1 MRSLFLKTKYKE
13 VNRPPFFINNLY
25 NVFINMTSNILE
37 YNNIKRILGFTAN
50 ISGETNDVYFDKEF
64 RYSSDGIL
72 WSDYK
77 QLTNENL
84 SNLTVYDGKIYLQYR
99 FTQVGNGNLSINSI
113 GLDVDYNTDVESV
126 IPDCFWNNNVDN
138 SSKVVFNTGSN
149 NIFNPY
155 ALGQGIQMYN
165 QLSALVSSMFGFC
178 VLYFK
183 TEANSRTRDVVLK
196 EYSIEKV
203 VAKNNVKILIPDNQL
218 PTRELQFN
226 SMMLDMPVQF
236 EVHVV
241 KSEFQKVFG
250 KDSHPDPH
258 DYLYLQNYVNKM
270 YMIDSVSEPDDFGY
284 ASSYWRVSLV
294 PYQEFSSVQFEDN
307 SLLEDT
313 ESLIFSAEGKF
324 EEEVADEFADIR
336 KDNQLND
343 IGDFA
348 EGQDFLRECL
358 EPNLRIN
365 TENIYNKWTVVSKQ
379 HYNLSS
385 IERGKKVVKYRYK
398 NGFSNNDERMI
409 SFWFRPKNMD
419 KSVSENILLT
429 EISEYENGIKIGVQ
443 KWSNLLQ
450 VGNYVKLT
458 RTGSANGYRRILET
472 NRGNGYIVV
481 DGKFDMRARIMNCAK
496 LVTYGVNMPLYIGDS
511 FSVENNINSISLNIC
526 GSHYDFNFDNF
537 EKFENKWYAV
547 VIGLNKGICNVW
559 LYDLVGSNKK
569 ENIKSELKL
578 ISYSSKEVGKF
589 EVFNGECG
597 LMSCDLDF
605 TNLRLWNKICEQELH
620 DLILSQYVVDDS
632 HNTLIVD
639 NAQQELLL
647 HYKWS

>member
-1 MRSLFLKTKYKE
+1 
-13 VNRPPFFINNLY
+13 
-25 NVFINMTSNILE
+25 MTSNILE
-37 YNNIKRILGFTAN
+37 YNNIKQIFGFTAN
-50 ISGETNDVYFDKEF
+50 ISGETNNVYFDKEF

-77 QLTNENL
+77 QLTNDNL
-84 SNLTVYDGKIYLQYR
+84 SNINVYDGKIYLQYR

-113 GLDVDYNTDVESV
+113 SLDVDYNSDVESV
-126 IPDCFWNNNVDN
+126 IPECFWNSNVDN
-138 SSKVVFNTGSN
+138 SSKIVFNTGSN
-149 NIFNPY
+149 SIFNPY
-155 ALGQGIQMYN
+155 ALGQGVQMYN

-203 VAKNNVKILIPDNQL
+203 IAKDNVKILIPDNQL

-258 DYLYLQNYVNKM
+258 DYLYLSNYVNKM
-270 YMIDSVSEPDDFGY
+270 YMVDSVSDPDDFGY
-284 ASSYWRVSLV
+284 AASYWRVSLV

-307 SLLEDT
+307 TLLEET

-324 EEEVADEFADIR
+324 AEEVEDEFEDIR

-343 IGDFA
+343 MGDFG

-379 HYNLSS
+379 HYDLST
-385 IERGKKVVKYRYK
+385 IERGNKVVKYRYK
-398 NGFSNNDERMI
+398 DRFSNNDERMI
-409 SFWFRPKNMD
+409 TFWFRPKNMD
-419 KSVSENILLT
+419 NGVSDNILLK
-429 EISEYENGIKIGVQ
+429 EIVECENGIKVYVQ
-443 KWSNLLQ
+443 KWNNLFK

-458 RTGSANGYRRILET
+458 RTGSANGYRKIIEVDRDHFC
-472 NRGNGYIVV
+472 IVV
-481 DGKFDMRARIMNCAK
+481 EGKYDMRARVMNCAK
-496 LVTYGVNMPLYIGDS
+496 LVAYGVNNPIYMSDN
-511 FSVENNINSISLNIC
+511 FSIEHNYNSISLNI
-526 GSHYDFNFDNF
+526 GNSHYDFTFDNF
-537 EKFENKWYAV
+537 DKFENRWYAV
-547 VIGLNKGICNVW
+547 VIGLNKGMSNVW

-569 ENIKSELKL
+569 ENIKSELKF
-578 ISYSSKEVGKF
+578 ISSSSKEIGKF
-589 EVFNGECG
+589 EVFADECG
-597 LMSCDLDF
+597 LISCDMDL
-605 TNLRLWNKICEQELH
+605 TNFRLWDKICEQELH

>member
-1 MRSLFLKTKYKE
+1 
-13 VNRPPFFINNLY
+13 
-25 NVFINMTSNILE
+25 MTSNILE

-77 QLTNENL
+77 QLTNDNI
-84 SNLTVYDGKIYLQYR
+84 SNLTIYDGKIYLQYR
-99 FTQVGNGNLSINSI
+99 FTQVGYGNLSINNIS
-113 GLDVDYNTDVESV
+113 LNVDYVNEVASV
-126 IPDCFWNNNVDN
+126 IPECFWNNNVNDI
-138 SSKVVFNTGSN
+138 SKIVFNTGSN
-149 NIFNPY
+149 SIFNPY
-155 ALGQGIQMYN
+155 ALGQGVQMYN

-183 TEANSRTRDVVLK
+183 TEANSRSRDVVLK

-203 VAKNNVKILIPDNQL
+203 IAKDNVKILIPDNQL

-258 DYLYLQNYVNKM
+258 DYLYLSNYVNKM
-270 YMIDSVSEPDDFGY
+270 YMIDSVSDPDDFGY

-294 PYQEFSSVQFEDN
+294 PYQEFSSIQFDDN
-307 SLLEDT
+307 SLLEET

-324 EEEVADEFADIR
+324 EEEVKDEFADIR

-343 IGDFA
+343 VGDFT

-365 TENIYNKWTVVSKQ
+365 EEKIYNKWTVVSKQ

-385 IERGKKVVKYRYK
+385 IERGKSVVKYRYVD
-398 NGFSNNDERMI
+398 NFSNNDERMI
-409 SFWFRPKNMD
+409 TFWFRPKNID
-419 KSVSENILLT
+419 KNVSDNILLT
-429 EISEYENGIKIGVQ
+429 EISEDKNGLKIGVK
-443 KWSNLLQ
+443 KWSNLFQ

-472 NRGNGYIVV
+472 NRGQGYIVV
-481 DGKFDMRARIMNCAK
+481 EGKYDIRSRVMNCAK
-496 LVTYGVNMPLYIGDS
+496 LVAYDVNNMLYIGDK
-511 FSVENNINSISLNIC
+511 FSVEHNYNSISLNI
-526 GSHYDFNFDNF
+526 GKSHYDFTFDNF
-537 EKFENKWYAV
+537 SKFENKWYAV
-547 VIGLNKGICNVW
+547 VIGINKGMSNVW
-559 LYDLVGSNKK
+559 LYDLIGSNKK

-578 ISYSSKEVGKF
+578 ISCSSKEIGKF
-589 EVFNGECG
+589 EVFGNECG
-597 LMSCDLDF
+597 LISCDMDF
-605 TNLRLWNKICEQELH
+605 TNFRLWDKVCEQELH

>member
-1 MRSLFLKTKYKE
+1 
-13 VNRPPFFINNLY
+13 
-25 NVFINMTSNILE
+25 MTSNVLE
-37 YNNIKRILGFTAN
+37 YNNIKQILGFKAN
-50 ISGETNDVYFDKEF
+50 ISGETNNVYYDKEF

-77 QLTNENL
+77 QLTNDNL
-84 SNLTVYDGKIYLQYR
+84 SNINVYDGKIYLQYR

-113 GLDVDYNTDVESV
+113 SLDVDYNSEVDSV
-126 IPDCFWNNNVDN
+126 IPECFWNNSVDN
-138 SSKVVFNTGSN
+138 SSKIVFNTGSSSV
-149 NIFNPY
+149 FNPY

-165 QLSALVSSMFGFC
+165 QLSALISSMFGFC

-203 VAKNNVKILIPDNQL
+203 IAKDNIKILIPDNQL

-226 SMMLDMPVQF
+226 SMMLDMPIQF

-241 KSEFQKVFG
+241 KSDFQKVFG

-258 DYLYLQNYVNKM
+258 DYLYLSNYVNKM
-270 YMIDSVSEPDDFGY
+270 YMVDSVSDPDDFGY
-284 ASSYWRVSLV
+284 AASYWRVSLV

-307 SLLEDT
+307 SLLEET
-313 ESLIFSAEGKF
+313 ESIIFSAEGKF
-324 EEEVADEFADIR
+324 GDEVQDEFDDIR

-343 IGDFA
+343 VGDFG
-348 EGQDFLRECL
+348 EGQDLLREYL

-365 TENIYNKWTVVSKQ
+365 SENIYNKWTVVSKQ
-379 HYNLSS
+379 HYALST
-385 IERGKKVVKYRYK
+385 IEKGRRVVKYRY
-398 NGFSNNDERMI
+398 NDSFSDTDERMLT
-409 SFWFRPKNMD
+409 FWFRPKNID

-429 EISEYENGIKIGVQ
+429 EISENEKGIKIRVQ
-443 KWSNLLQ
+443 KWNNLFQ

-458 RTGSANGYRRILET
+458 RTGSANGYRKIVEA
-472 NRGNGYIVV
+472 NRSGGYIVV
-481 DGKFDMRARIMNCAK
+481 EGKYDARARIMNCAK
-496 LVTYGVNMPLYIGDS
+496 LVAYGVNAPIYMGDT
-511 FSVENNINSISLNIC
+511 FSVEQNYNSISLNI
-526 GSHYDFNFDNF
+526 GNKHYDFTFDNF
-537 EKFENKWYAV
+537 GKFENKWYAV
-547 VIGLNKGICNVW
+547 VIGLNKGIANIW
-559 LYDLVGSNKK
+559 LYDSVGSDKK
-569 ENIKSELKL
+569 EKIKSELKL
-578 ISYSSKEVGKF
+578 ISCSSKEIGKF
-589 EVFNGECG
+589 EIFGSECG

-605 TNLRLWNKICEQELH
+605 TNFRLWNKICEQELH

>member
-1 MRSLFLKTKYKE
+1 
-13 VNRPPFFINNLY
+13 
-25 NVFINMTSNILE
+25 
-37 YNNIKRILGFTAN
+37 
-50 ISGETNDVYFDKEF
+50 
-64 RYSSDGIL
+64 
-72 WSDYK
+72 
-77 QLTNENL
+77 
-84 SNLTVYDGKIYLQYR
+84 
-99 FTQVGNGNLSINSI
+99 
-113 GLDVDYNTDVESV
+113 
-126 IPDCFWNNNVDN
+126 
-138 SSKVVFNTGSN
+138 
-149 NIFNPY
+149 
-155 ALGQGIQMYN
+155 
-165 QLSALVSSMFGFC
+165 MFGFC

-203 VAKNNVKILIPDNQL
+203 ISKDNVKILIPDNQL

-241 KSEFQKVFG
+241 KSDFQKVFG

-258 DYLYLQNYVNKM
+258 DYLYFANYLNKM

-307 SLLEDT
+307 SLLEET

-324 EEEVADEFADIR
+324 EEELEDEFADIR

-343 IGDFA
+343 IGDFV
-348 EGQDFLRECL
+348 EGQDFLRKCL

-365 TENIYNKWTVVSKQ
+365 SENIYNKWTVVSKQ
-379 HYNLSS
+379 HYNLST
-385 IERGKKVVKYRYK
+385 IERNKKVVNYRY
-398 NGFSNNDERMI
+398 NDSFTNNDERMI
-409 SFWFRPKNMD
+409 TFWFRPKNVD
-419 KSVSENILLT
+419 KNVSGNILLT
-429 EISEYENGIKIGVQ
+429 EISDNENGILVGV
-443 KWSNLLQ
+443 KEWNNILQ

-458 RTGSANGYRRILET
+458 KTGSANGYRRIVDI
-472 NRGNGYIVV
+472 NKKSGYIVV
-481 DGKFDMRARIMNCAK
+481 EGKYDVRSRIMNCAK
-496 LVTYGVNMPLYIGDS
+496 LVAYGVNSPLYIGDD
-511 FSVENNINSISLNIC
+511 FSIEQNYNSITLNIVDKQ
-526 GSHYDFNFDNF
+526 YDFTFDNF
-537 EKFENKWYAV
+537 VKFENRWYAV
-547 VIGLNKGICNVW
+547 VIGLNKGIANVW
-559 LYDLVGSNKK
+559 LYDLIGSDKK

-578 ISYSSKEVGKF
+578 ISCSSKEICNF
-589 EVFNGECG
+589 EIFGGECG
-597 LMSCDLDF
+597 LKSCDLDF
-605 TNLRLWNKICEQELH
+605 TNLRLWNKNCEQELH

>member
-1 MRSLFLKTKYKE
+1 
-13 VNRPPFFINNLY
+13 
-25 NVFINMTSNILE
+25 MTSNVLE
-37 YNNIKRILGFTAN
+37 YNNIKQILGFKAN
-50 ISGETNDVYFDKEF
+50 ISGETNNVYYDKEF

-84 SNLTVYDGKIYLQYR
+84 SNINVYDGKIYLQYR

-113 GLDVDYNTDVESV
+113 SLDVDYNSEVDSV
-126 IPDCFWNNNVDN
+126 IPECFWNNSVDN
-138 SSKVVFNTGSN
+138 SSKIVFNTGSSSV
-149 NIFNPY
+149 FNPY

-203 VAKNNVKILIPDNQL
+203 IAKDNIKILIPDNQL

-226 SMMLDMPVQF
+226 SMMLDMPIQF

-241 KSEFQKVFG
+241 KSDFQKVFG

-258 DYLYLQNYVNKM
+258 DYLYLSNYVNKM
-270 YMIDSVSEPDDFGY
+270 YMVDSVSDPDDFGY
-284 ASSYWRVSLV
+284 AASYWRVSLV

-307 SLLEDT
+307 SLLEET
-313 ESLIFSAEGKF
+313 ESLVFSAEGKF
-324 EEEVADEFADIR
+324 GDEVQDEFDDIR
-336 KDNQLND
+336 KDSQLND
-343 IGDFA
+343 VGDFG
-348 EGQDFLRECL
+348 EGQDLLREYL

-365 TENIYNKWTVVSKQ
+365 SENIYNKWTVVSKQ
-379 HYNLSS
+379 HYALST
-385 IERGKKVVKYRYK
+385 IEKGRRVVKYRY
-398 NGFSNNDERMI
+398 NDSFSDTDERMLT
-409 SFWFRPKNMD
+409 FWFRPKNID

-429 EISEYENGIKIGVQ
+429 EISENEKGIKVGVQ
-443 KWSNLLQ
+443 KWNNLFQ

-458 RTGSANGYRRILET
+458 RTGSANGYRKIVEA
-472 NRGNGYIVV
+472 NRGGGYIVV
-481 DGKFDMRARIMNCAK
+481 EGKYDARARIMNCAK
-496 LVTYGVNMPLYIGDS
+496 LVAYGVNAPIYMGDT
-511 FSVENNINSISLNIC
+511 FSVEQNYNSISLNI
-526 GSHYDFNFDNF
+526 GNKHYDFTFDNF
-537 EKFENKWYAV
+537 GKFENKWYAV
-547 VIGLNKGICNVW
+547 VIGLNKGIANIW
-559 LYDLVGSNKK
+559 LYDSVGSDKK

-578 ISYSSKEVGKF
+578 ISCSSKEIGKF
-589 EVFNGECG
+589 EIFGSECG

-605 TNLRLWNKICEQELH
+605 TNFRLWNKICEQEIH

>member
-1 MRSLFLKTKYKE
+1 
-13 VNRPPFFINNLY
+13 
-25 NVFINMTSNILE
+25 MTSNVLE
-37 YNNIKRILGFTAN
+37 YNNIKQIFGFTAN
-50 ISGETNDVYFDKEF
+50 ISGETNGVYFDKEF

-84 SNLTVYDGKIYLQYR
+84 SNVTIYDGKIYIQYR
-99 FTQVGNGNLSINSI
+99 FTQVGTGNLSINNIS
-113 GLDVDYNTDVESV
+113 LNVDYNNDVSSV
-126 IPDCFWNNNVDN
+126 IPECFWNNNVDN
-138 SSKVVFNTGSN
+138 SSKIVFNTGSN
-149 NIFNPY
+149 NLFNPY
-155 ALGQGIQMYN
+155 ALGQGVQMYN
-165 QLSALVSSMFGFC
+165 QLSTLVSNMFGFC

-183 TEANSRTRDVVLK
+183 TEANARSRDVVLK

-203 VAKNNVKILIPDNQL
+203 IAKDNVKILIPDNQL

-258 DYLYLQNYVNKM
+258 DYLYFANYVNKM
-270 YMIDSVSEPDDFGY
+270 YMIDSVSDPDDFGY
-284 ASSYWRVSLV
+284 AASYWRVSLV
-294 PYQEFSSVQFEDN
+294 PYQEFSSVQFEDD

-324 EEEVADEFADIR
+324 AEEVADEFADNR

-343 IGDFA
+343 MGDFG

-365 TENIYNKWTVVSKQ
+365 TENIYNKWTVLSKQ
-379 HYNLSS
+379 HYNLST
-385 IERGKKVVKYRYK
+385 IESGRRVVRYRYK
-398 NGFSNNDERMI
+398 ENFSNNDERMI
-409 SFWFRPKNMD
+409 TFWFRPKNMD
-419 KSVSENILLT
+419 NGISENILLR
-429 EISEYENGIKIGVQ
+429 EISESENGIRVSVQ
-443 KWSNLLQ
+443 KWTNMFQ

-458 RTGSANGYRRILET
+458 RTGSANGYRRIVEVDRDHLS
-472 NRGNGYIVV
+472 IVV
-481 DGKFDMRARIMNCAK
+481 EGKYDVRARVMNCAK
-496 LVTYGVNMPLYIGDS
+496 LVTYNVNAPVYIGDG
-511 FSVENNINSISLNIC
+511 FSIEHNHNSMTLNIN
-526 GSHYDFNFDNF
+526 GSRYDFTFNML

-547 VIGLNKGICNVW
+547 VVGLNKGMSNIW
-559 LYDLVGSNKK
+559 LYDLVGSDKK
-569 ENIKSELKL
+569 ENIKAELKL
-578 ISYSSKEVGKF
+578 ISSSSKEIGKF
-589 EVFNGECG
+589 EVFGECG
-597 LMSCDLDF
+597 LTSCDLDL
-605 TNLRLWNKICEQELH
+605 TNFRLWDKICEQELH
-620 DLILSQYVVDDS
+620 DLILSQYIVDDS
-632 HNTLIVD
+632 HNALVVD

>member
-1 MRSLFLKTKYKE
+1 
-13 VNRPPFFINNLY
+13 
-25 NVFINMTSNILE
+25 MTSNVLE
-37 YNNIKRILGFTAN
+37 YNNIKQIFGFTAN
-50 ISGETNDVYFDKEF
+50 ISGETNGVYFDKEF

-84 SNLTVYDGKIYLQYR
+84 SNVTIYDGKIYIQYR
-99 FTQVGNGNLSINSI
+99 FTQVGTGNLSINNIS
-113 GLDVDYNTDVESV
+113 LNVDYNNDVSSV
-126 IPDCFWNNNVDN
+126 IPECFWNNNVDN
-138 SSKVVFNTGSN
+138 SSKIVFNTGSN
-149 NIFNPY
+149 NLFNPY
-155 ALGQGIQMYN
+155 ALGQGVQMYN
-165 QLSALVSSMFGFC
+165 QLSTLVSNMFGFC

-183 TEANSRTRDVVLK
+183 TEANARSRDVVLK

-203 VAKNNVKILIPDNQL
+203 IAKDNVKILIPDNQL

-258 DYLYLQNYVNKM
+258 DYLYFANYVNKM
-270 YMIDSVSEPDDFGY
+270 YMIDSVSDPDDFGY
-284 ASSYWRVSLV
+284 AASYWRVSLV
-294 PYQEFSSVQFEDN
+294 PYQEFSSVQFEDD

-324 EEEVADEFADIR
+324 AEEVADEFADNR

-343 IGDFA
+343 MGDFG

-365 TENIYNKWTVVSKQ
+365 TENIYNKWTVLSKQ
-379 HYNLSS
+379 HYNLST
-385 IERGKKVVKYRYK
+385 IERGRRVVRYRYK
-398 NGFSNNDERMI
+398 ENFSNNDERMI
-409 SFWFRPKNMD
+409 TFWFRPKNMD
-419 KSVSENILLT
+419 NGISENILLR
-429 EISEYENGIKIGVQ
+429 EISESENGIRVSVQ
-443 KWSNLLQ
+443 KWTNMFQ

-458 RTGSANGYRRILET
+458 RTGSANGYRRIVEVDRDHLS
-472 NRGNGYIVV
+472 IVV
-481 DGKFDMRARIMNCAK
+481 EGKYDVRARVMNCAK
-496 LVTYGVNMPLYIGDS
+496 LVTYNVNAPVYIGDG
-511 FSVENNINSISLNIC
+511 FSIEHNHNSMTLNIN
-526 GSHYDFNFDNF
+526 GSRYDFTFDML

-547 VIGLNKGICNVW
+547 VVGLNKGMSNIW
-559 LYDLVGSNKK
+559 LYDLVGSDKK
-569 ENIKSELKL
+569 ENIKAELKL
-578 ISYSSKEVGKF
+578 ISSSSKEIGKF
-589 EVFNGECG
+589 EVFGECG
-597 LMSCDLDF
+597 LTSCDLDL
-605 TNLRLWNKICEQELH
+605 TNFRLWDKICEQELH
-620 DLILSQYVVDDS
+620 DLILSQYIVDDS
-632 HNTLIVD
+632 RNTLVVD

>member
-1 MRSLFLKTKYKE
+1 MF
-13 VNRPPFFINNLY
+13 
-25 NVFINMTSNILE
+25 FINMTSNVLE
-37 YNNIKRILGFTAN
+37 YNNIKQILGFKAN
-50 ISGETNDVYFDKEF
+50 ISGETNNVYYDKEF

-84 SNLTVYDGKIYLQYR
+84 SNINVYDGKIYLQYR

-113 GLDVDYNTDVESV
+113 SLDVDYNSEVDSV
-126 IPDCFWNNNVDN
+126 IPECFWNNSVDN
-138 SSKVVFNTGSN
+138 SSKIVFNTGSSSV
-149 NIFNPY
+149 FNPY

-203 VAKNNVKILIPDNQL
+203 IAKDNIKILIPDNQL

-226 SMMLDMPVQF
+226 SMMLDMPIQF

-241 KSEFQKVFG
+241 KSDFQKVFG

-258 DYLYLQNYVNKM
+258 DYLYLSNYVNKM
-270 YMIDSVSEPDDFGY
+270 YMVDSVSDPDDFGY
-284 ASSYWRVSLV
+284 AASYWRVSLV

-307 SLLEDT
+307 SLLEET
-313 ESLIFSAEGKF
+313 ESLVFSAEGKF
-324 EEEVADEFADIR
+324 DDEVQDEFDDIR
-336 KDNQLND
+336 KDSQLND
-343 IGDFA
+343 VGDFG
-348 EGQDFLRECL
+348 EGQDLLRECL

-365 TENIYNKWTVVSKQ
+365 SENIYNKWTVVSKQ
-379 HYNLSS
+379 HYALST
-385 IERGKKVVKYRYK
+385 IEKGRRVVKYRY
-398 NGFSNNDERMI
+398 NDSFSDTDERMLT
-409 SFWFRPKNMD
+409 FWFRPKNID

-429 EISEYENGIKIGVQ
+429 EISENENGIKIGVQ
-443 KWSNLLQ
+443 KWNNLFQ

-458 RTGSANGYRRILET
+458 RTGSANGYRKIVEANKGGR
-472 NRGNGYIVV
+472 YIVV
-481 DGKFDMRARIMNCAK
+481 EGKYDARARIMNCAK
-496 LVTYGVNMPLYIGDS
+496 LVAYGVNAPIYMGDA
-511 FSVENNINSISLNIC
+511 FSVEQNYNSISLNI
-526 GSHYDFNFDNF
+526 GNKHYDFTFDNF
-537 EKFENKWYAV
+537 GKFENKWYAV
-547 VIGLNKGICNVW
+547 VIGLNKGIANIW
-559 LYDLVGSNKK
+559 LYDSVGSDKK

-578 ISYSSKEVGKF
+578 ISCSSKEIGKF
-589 EVFNGECG
+589 EIFGSECG

-605 TNLRLWNKICEQELH
+605 TNFRLWNKICEQEIH

>member
-1 MRSLFLKTKYKE
+1 
-13 VNRPPFFINNLY
+13 
-25 NVFINMTSNILE
+25 MTSNVLE
-37 YNNIKRILGFTAN
+37 YNNIKQIFGFTAN
-50 ISGETNDVYFDKEF
+50 ISGETNGVYFDKEF

-84 SNLTVYDGKIYLQYR
+84 SNVTIYDGKIYIQYR
-99 FTQVGNGNLSINSI
+99 FTQVGTGNLSINNIS
-113 GLDVDYNTDVESV
+113 LNVDYNNDVSSV
-126 IPDCFWNNNVDN
+126 IPECFWNNNVDN
-138 SSKVVFNTGSN
+138 SSKIVFNTGSN
-149 NIFNPY
+149 NLFNPY
-155 ALGQGIQMYN
+155 ALGQGVQMYN
-165 QLSALVSSMFGFC
+165 QLSTLVSNMFGFC

-183 TEANSRTRDVVLK
+183 TEANARSRDVVLK

-203 VAKNNVKILIPDNQL
+203 IAKDNVKILIPDNQL

-258 DYLYLQNYVNKM
+258 DYLYFANYVNKM
-270 YMIDSVSEPDDFGY
+270 YMIDSVSDPDDFGY
-284 ASSYWRVSLV
+284 AASYWRVSLV
-294 PYQEFSSVQFEDN
+294 PYQEFSSVQFEDD

-324 EEEVADEFADIR
+324 AEEVADEFADNR

-343 IGDFA
+343 MGDFG

-365 TENIYNKWTVVSKQ
+365 TENIYNKWTVLSKQ
-379 HYNLSS
+379 HYNLST
-385 IERGKKVVKYRYK
+385 IERGRRVVRYRYK
-398 NGFSNNDERMI
+398 ENFSNNDERI
-409 SFWFRPKNMD
+409 ITFWFRPKNMD
-419 KSVSENILLT
+419 NGISENILLR
-429 EISEYENGIKIGVQ
+429 EISESENGIRVSVQ
-443 KWSNLLQ
+443 KRTNMFQ

-458 RTGSANGYRRILET
+458 RTGSANGYRRIVEVDRDHLS
-472 NRGNGYIVV
+472 IVV
-481 DGKFDMRARIMNCAK
+481 EGKYDVRARVMNCAK
-496 LVTYGVNMPLYIGDS
+496 LVTYNVNAPVYIGDG
-511 FSVENNINSISLNIC
+511 FSIEHNHNSMTLNIN
-526 GSHYDFNFDNF
+526 GSRYDFTFDML

-547 VIGLNKGICNVW
+547 VVGLNKGMSNIW
-559 LYDLVGSNKK
+559 LYDLVGSDKK
-569 ENIKSELKL
+569 ENIKAELKL
-578 ISYSSKEVGKF
+578 ISSSSKEIGKF
-589 EVFNGECG
+589 EVFGECG
-597 LMSCDLDF
+597 LTSCDLDL
-605 TNLRLWNKICEQELH
+605 TNFRLWDKICEQELH
-620 DLILSQYVVDDS
+620 DLILSQYIVDDS
-632 HNTLIVD
+632 HNILVVD

>member
-1 MRSLFLKTKYKE
+1 
-13 VNRPPFFINNLY
+13 
-25 NVFINMTSNILE
+25 MTSNVLE
-37 YNNIKRILGFTAN
+37 YNNIKQIFGFTAN
-50 ISGETNDVYFDKEF
+50 ISGETNGVYFDKEF

-84 SNLTVYDGKIYLQYR
+84 SNVTIYDGKIYIQYR
-99 FTQVGNGNLSINSI
+99 FTQVGTGNLSINNIS
-113 GLDVDYNTDVESV
+113 LNVDYNNDVSSV
-126 IPDCFWNNNVDN
+126 IPECFWNNNVDN
-138 SSKVVFNTGSN
+138 SSKIVFNTGSN
-149 NIFNPY
+149 NLFNPY
-155 ALGQGIQMYN
+155 ALGQGVQMYN
-165 QLSALVSSMFGFC
+165 QLSTLVSNMFGFC

-183 TEANSRTRDVVLK
+183 TEANARSRDVVLK

-203 VAKNNVKILIPDNQL
+203 IAKDNVKILIPDNQL

-258 DYLYLQNYVNKM
+258 DYLYFANYVNKM
-270 YMIDSVSEPDDFGY
+270 YMIDSVSDPDDFGY
-284 ASSYWRVSLV
+284 AASYWRVSLV
-294 PYQEFSSVQFEDN
+294 PYQEFSSVQFEDD

-324 EEEVADEFADIR
+324 AEEVADEFADNR

-343 IGDFA
+343 MGDFG

-365 TENIYNKWTVVSKQ
+365 TENIYNKWTVLSKQ
-379 HYNLSS
+379 HYNLST
-385 IERGKKVVKYRYK
+385 IERGRRVVRYRYK
-398 NGFSNNDERMI
+398 ENFSNNDERMI
-409 SFWFRPKNMD
+409 TFWFRPKNMNNGI
-419 KSVSENILLT
+419 SENILLR
-429 EISEYENGIKIGVQ
+429 EISESENGIRVSVQ
-443 KWSNLLQ
+443 KWTNMFQ

-458 RTGSANGYRRILET
+458 RTGSANGYRRIVEVDRDHLS
-472 NRGNGYIVV
+472 IVV
-481 DGKFDMRARIMNCAK
+481 EGKYDVRARVMNCAK
-496 LVTYGVNMPLYIGDS
+496 LVTYNVNAPVYIGDG
-511 FSVENNINSISLNIC
+511 FSIEHNHNSMTLNIN
-526 GSHYDFNFDNF
+526 GSRYDFTFDML

-547 VIGLNKGICNVW
+547 VVGLNKGMSNIW
-559 LYDLVGSNKK
+559 LYDLVGSDKK
-569 ENIKSELKL
+569 ENIKAELKL
-578 ISYSSKEVGKF
+578 ISSSSKEIGKF
-589 EVFNGECG
+589 EVFGECG
-597 LMSCDLDF
+597 LTSCDLDL
-605 TNLRLWNKICEQELH
+605 TNFRLWDKICEQELH
-620 DLILSQYVVDDS
+620 DLILSQYIVDDS
-632 HNTLIVD
+632 HNTLVVD

>member
-1 MRSLFLKTKYKE
+1 MF
-13 VNRPPFFINNLY
+13 
-25 NVFINMTSNILE
+25 FINMTSNILE

-50 ISGETNDVYFDKEF
+50 IGGETNSVYFDKEF
-64 RYSSDGIL
+64 RYSPDGIL

-84 SNLTVYDGKIYLQYR
+84 SNVNVYGGKIYLQYR
-99 FTQVGNGNLSINSI
+99 FTQVGNGNLSINNIS
-113 GLDVDYNTDVESV
+113 LDVDYIGETNSV
-126 IPDCFWNNNVDN
+126 VPECFWNNAVDN
-138 SSKVVFNTGSN
+138 SSKIVFNTGSN
-149 NIFNPY
+149 SIFNPY
-155 ALGQGIQMYN
+155 ALGQGVQMYN

-183 TEANSRTRDVVLK
+183 TEANARTRDVVLK

-203 VAKNNVKILIPDNQL
+203 VAKDNVKILIPDNQL

-241 KSEFQKVFG
+241 KSEFQKAFG

-258 DYLYLQNYVNKM
+258 DYLYLANYVNKM
-270 YMIDSVSEPDDFGY
+270 YMIDSVSDPDDFGY
-284 ASSYWRVSLV
+284 AASYWRVSLV
-294 PYQEFSSVQFEDN
+294 PYQEFSSVQFDDN
-307 SLLEDT
+307 NLMEDT

-324 EEEVADEFADIR
+324 GEEVQEEFDDIR

-343 IGDFA
+343 MGDFC

-358 EPNLRIN
+358 EPNLHIN
-365 TENIYNKWTVVSKQ
+365 SENIYNKWTVVSKQ

-385 IERGKKVVKYRYK
+385 IESGSKVVKYRYK
-398 NGFSNNDERMI
+398 DNFSNNNERMI
-409 SFWFRPKNMD
+409 TFWFRPKNVD

-429 EISEYENGIKIGVQ
+429 EISENENGIKVGVQ
-443 KWSNLLQ
+443 KWNNLLK

-458 RTGSANGYRRILET
+458 RTGSANGYRRIIET
-472 NRGNGYIVV
+472 NKDRKYIVV
-481 DGKFDMRARIMNCAK
+481 EGKYDIRARVMNCAK
-496 LVTYGVNMPLYIGDS
+496 LVAYCVNTPFYIGDS
-511 FSVENNINSISLNIC
+511 FSVENNYNSISLNI
-526 GSHYDFNFDNF
+526 GDKHFDFTFDNF

-547 VIGLNKGICNVW
+547 VIGLNKGVSNIW
-559 LYDLVGSNKK
+559 LYDLVDSDKK

-578 ISYSSKEVGKF
+578 ISLSSKEVGKF
-589 EVFNGECG
+589 EVFGNECG
-597 LMSCDLDF
+597 LLSCDLDF
-605 TNLRLWNKICEQELH
+605 TNFRLWDKICEQELH

>member
-1 MRSLFLKTKYKE
+1 
-13 VNRPPFFINNLY
+13 
-25 NVFINMTSNILE
+25 MTSNILE

-50 ISGETNDVYFDKEF
+50 ISGETNDVYFNKEF

-77 QLTNENL
+77 QLTNDNL
-84 SNLTVYDGKIYLQYR
+84 SNITIYDDKIYLQYR
-99 FTQVGNGNLSINSI
+99 FTQVGDGHLSINNIS
-113 GLDVDYNTDVESV
+113 LNVDYNNEVKSI
-126 IPDCFWNNNVDN
+126 IPECFWNNNVDN
-138 SSKVVFNTGSN
+138 SSKIVFNTGTN

-155 ALGQGIQMYN
+155 ALGQGVQMYN

-203 VAKNNVKILIPDNQL
+203 ISKNNVKILIPDNQL

-250 KDSHPDPH
+250 KDAHPDPH
-258 DYLYLQNYVNKM
+258 DYLYFSNYVNKM
-270 YMIDSVSEPDDFGY
+270 YMVDSVSDPDDFGY

-307 SLLEDT
+307 SLLEET

-324 EEEVADEFADIR
+324 AEEVKDEFDDIR

-343 IGDFA
+343 IGDFG

-379 HYNLSS
+379 HYNLST

-398 NGFSNNDERMI
+398 DIFSNNNERMI
-409 SFWFRPKNMD
+409 TFLFRPKNINN
-419 KSVSENILLT
+419 SVSENILLK
-429 EISEYENGIKIGVQ
+429 EISEGENGIKISVQ
-443 KWSNLLQ
+443 KWNNLFQ
-450 VGNYVKLT
+450 IGNYVKIT
-458 RTGSANGYRRILET
+458 RGGSASGYRKILEIDKK
-472 NRGNGYIVV
+472 NSCIFVE
-481 DGKFDMRARIMNCAK
+481 GKYDIRARVMGCAK
-496 LVTYGVNMPLYIGDS
+496 LVAYGVNTPIYIGDN
-511 FSVENNINSISLNIC
+511 FSVEQNYNSLSLNV
-526 GSHYDFNFDNF
+526 GDTHYDFTFDNF
-537 EKFENKWYAV
+537 EKFENRWYAV
-547 VIGLNKGICNVW
+547 VIGMNKGMSNVW
-559 LYDLVGSNKK
+559 LYDLIGSNKI

-578 ISYSSKEVGKF
+578 ISCCSKEIGEF
-589 EVFNGECG
+589 EIIGNECG
-597 LMSCDLDF
+597 LISCDLDF
-605 TNLRLWNKICEQELH
+605 TNFRLWDKICEQELH
-620 DLILSQYVVDDS
+620 DLILSQYIVDDS

>member
-1 MRSLFLKTKYKE
+1 
-13 VNRPPFFINNLY
+13 
-25 NVFINMTSNILE
+25 MTSNVLE
-37 YNNIKRILGFTAN
+37 YNNIKQIFGFTAN
-50 ISGETNDVYFDKEF
+50 ISGETNGVYFDKEF

-84 SNLTVYDGKIYLQYR
+84 SNITIYDGKIYIQYR
-99 FTQVGNGNLSINSI
+99 FTQVGLGNLSINSI
-113 GLDVDYNTDVESV
+113 SLDVDYNSDVSSV
-126 IPDCFWNNNVDN
+126 IPECFWNNSIDN
-138 SSKVVFNTGSN
+138 SSKIVFNTGSN
-149 NIFNPY
+149 NVFNPY
-155 ALGQGIQMYN
+155 ALGQGVQMYN
-165 QLSALVSSMFGFC
+165 QLSALVSNMFGFC

-183 TEANSRTRDVVLK
+183 TEANARTRDVVLK

-203 VAKNNVKILIPDNQL
+203 IAKDNVKILIPDNQL

-258 DYLYLQNYVNKM
+258 DYLYFANYVNKM
-270 YMIDSVSEPDDFGY
+270 YMVDSVSDPDDFGY
-284 ASSYWRVSLV
+284 AASYWRVSLV
-294 PYQEFSSVQFEDN
+294 PYQEFSSVQFEDD

-324 EEEVADEFADIR
+324 AEEVADEFADNR

-343 IGDFA
+343 MGDFG

-358 EPNLRIN
+358 EPSIRIN
-365 TENIYNKWTVVSKQ
+365 AENVYNKWTVFSKQ
-379 HYNLSS
+379 HYNLSTV
-385 IERGKKVVKYRYK
+385 ERGRRVVRYRYK
-398 NGFSNNDERMI
+398 ESLSNKDERMI

-419 KSVSENILLT
+419 KSVSENILLR
-429 EISEYENGIKIGVQ
+429 EISEHENGIKVAV
-443 KWSNLLQ
+443 KNWTNLFQ

-458 RTGSANGYRRILET
+458 RTGSANGYRRILEVD
-472 NRGNGYIVV
+472 RDHLSIVV
-481 DGKFDMRARIMNCAK
+481 DGKYDVKARVLNCAK
-496 LVTYGVNMPLYIGDS
+496 VVAYGVNKPVYIGDTLC
-511 FSVENNINSISLNIC
+511 VEYNYNSISLCINN
-526 GSHYDFNFDNF
+526 SRYDFAFDNIDR
-537 EKFENKWYAV
+537 FENRWYAV
-547 VIGLNKGICNVW
+547 VIGLNKGMSNIW
-559 LYDLVGSNKK
+559 LYDLVGSEKK
-569 ENIKSELKL
+569 ENIKNELKL
-578 ISYSSKEVGKF
+578 ISSSSKEIGKF
-589 EVFNGECG
+589 EVSGECG
-597 LMSCDLDF
+597 LISCDVDL
-605 TNLRLWNKICEQELH
+605 TNFRLWDKICEQDLH
-620 DLILSQYVVDDS
+620 DLILSQYIVDDS

>member
-1 MRSLFLKTKYKE
+1 
-13 VNRPPFFINNLY
+13 
-25 NVFINMTSNILE
+25 MTSNILE
-37 YNNIKRILGFTAN
+37 YNNIKQIFGFTVN
-50 ISGETNDVYFDKEF
+50 ISGETNNVYYDKEF

-77 QLTNENL
+77 DLTNDNL
-84 SNLTVYDGKIYLQYR
+84 SNITIYSGKIYLQYR

-113 GLDVDYNTDVESV
+113 SLDVDYSSEVESA
-126 IPDCFWNNNVDN
+126 IPECFWNNSVDN
-138 SSKVVFNTGSN
+138 SSKIVFNTGSSSV
-149 NIFNPY
+149 FNPY
-155 ALGQGIQMYN
+155 ALGQGVQMYN

-203 VAKNNVKILIPDNQL
+203 VAKDNVKILIPDNQL

-236 EVHVV
+236 EVHIV
-241 KSEFQKVFG
+241 KSDFQRVFG

-258 DYLYLQNYVNKM
+258 DYLYLANYVNKM
-270 YMIDSVSEPDDFGY
+270 YMIDSVSDPDDFGY
-284 ASSYWRVSLV
+284 AASYWRVSLV
-294 PYQEFSSVQFEDN
+294 PYQEFSSVQFEDD
-307 SLLEDT
+307 SLLEET

-324 EEEVADEFADIR
+324 GEEVADEIADIR

-343 IGDFA
+343 VGDFG
-348 EGQDFLRECL
+348 EGQDYLRTCL

-379 HYNLSS
+379 HYNLST
-385 IERGKKVVKYRYK
+385 IDRGKKVVKYRY
-398 NGFSNNDERMI
+398 NDSFSDNDERMI
-409 SFWFRPKNMD
+409 TFWFRPYNTD
-419 KSVSENILLT
+419 KKVSENILLT
-429 EISEYENGIKIGVQ
+429 EISESVNGIKVGVQ
-443 KWSNLLQ
+443 KWNNLLQ

-458 RTGSANGYRRILET
+458 RTGSANGYRKIVDVDK
-472 NRGNGYIVV
+472 GKGYIVV
-481 DGKFDMRARIMNCAK
+481 EGKYDMRARVMNCAK
-496 LVTYGVNMPLYIGDS
+496 LVAYGVNSPLYIGDG
-511 FSVENNINSISLNIC
+511 FSVEQNYNSISLNI
-526 GSHYDFNFDNF
+526 GDKHYDFTFDNF
-537 EKFENKWYAV
+537 EKFESRWYAA
-547 VIGLNKGICNVW
+547 VIGLNKGMANVW
-559 LYDLVGSNKK
+559 LYDLVGSDKK

-578 ISYSSKEVGKF
+578 ISCSSKEIGKF
-589 EVFNGECG
+589 EVFGYEYG
-597 LMSCDLDF
+597 LTSCDLDF
-605 TNLRLWNKICEQELH
+605 TNFRLWDKICEQELH

-639 NAQQELLL
+639 NALQELLL

>member
-1 MRSLFLKTKYKE
+1 MF
-13 VNRPPFFINNLY
+13 
-25 NVFINMTSNILE
+25 FINMTSNVLE
-37 YNNIKRILGFTAN
+37 YNNIKQILGFKAN
-50 ISGETNDVYFDKEF
+50 ISGETNNVYYDKEF

-77 QLTNENL
+77 QLTNDNL
-84 SNLTVYDGKIYLQYR
+84 SNINVYDGKIYLQYR

-113 GLDVDYNTDVESV
+113 SLDVDYNSEVDSV
-126 IPDCFWNNNVDN
+126 IPECFWNNSVDN
-138 SSKVVFNTGSN
+138 SSKIVFNTGSSSV
-149 NIFNPY
+149 FNPY
-155 ALGQGIQMYN
+155 ALGQGVQMYN

-183 TEANSRTRDVVLK
+183 TEANARTRDVVLK

-203 VAKNNVKILIPDNQL
+203 IAKDNVKILIPDNQL

-241 KSEFQKVFG
+241 KSDFQKVFG
-250 KDSHPDPH
+250 KDAHPDPH
-258 DYLYLQNYVNKM
+258 DYLYLSNYVNKM
-270 YMIDSVSEPDDFGY
+270 YMVDSVSDPDDFGY
-284 ASSYWRVSLV
+284 AASYWRVSLV

-307 SLLEDT
+307 SLLEET

-324 EEEVADEFADIR
+324 GDEVQDEFDDIR
-336 KDNQLND
+336 KDSQLND
-343 IGDFA
+343 VGDFG
-348 EGQDFLRECL
+348 EGQDLLRECL

-365 TENIYNKWTVVSKQ
+365 SENIYNKWTVVSKQ
-379 HYNLSS
+379 HYALST
-385 IERGKKVVKYRYK
+385 IEKGRRVVKYRY
-398 NGFSNNDERMI
+398 NDSFSDTDERMLT
-409 SFWFRPKNMD
+409 FWFRPKNID

-429 EISEYENGIKIGVQ
+429 EISENEKGIKIRVQ
-443 KWSNLLQ
+443 KWNNLFQ

-458 RTGSANGYRRILET
+458 RTGSANGYRKIVEA
-472 NRGNGYIVV
+472 NRDGRYIVV
-481 DGKFDMRARIMNCAK
+481 EGKYDMRARIMNCAK
-496 LVTYGVNMPLYIGDS
+496 LVAYGVNTPIYMGEA
-511 FSVENNINSISLNIC
+511 FSVEQNYNSISLNI
-526 GSHYDFNFDNF
+526 GDKHYDFTFDNF
-537 EKFENKWYAV
+537 DKFENKWYAV
-547 VIGLNKGICNVW
+547 VIGLNKGIANIW
-559 LYDLVGSNKK
+559 LYDSVGSDKK
-569 ENIKSELKL
+569 EKIKSELKL
-578 ISYSSKEVGKF
+578 ISCSSKEIGKF
-589 EVFNGECG
+589 EIFGSECG

-605 TNLRLWNKICEQELH
+605 TNFRLWDKICEQELH

>member
-1 MRSLFLKTKYKE
+1 
-13 VNRPPFFINNLY
+13 
-25 NVFINMTSNILE
+25 MTSNVLE
-37 YNNIKRILGFTAN
+37 YNNIKQIFGFTAN
-50 ISGETNDVYFDKEF
+50 ISGETNGVYFDKEF

-84 SNLTVYDGKIYLQYR
+84 SNVTIYDGKIYIQYR
-99 FTQVGNGNLSINSI
+99 FTQVGTGNLSINNIS
-113 GLDVDYNTDVESV
+113 LNVDYNNDVSSV
-126 IPDCFWNNNVDN
+126 IPECFWNNNVDN
-138 SSKVVFNTGSN
+138 SSKIVFNTGSN
-149 NIFNPY
+149 NLFNPY
-155 ALGQGIQMYN
+155 ALGQGVQMYN
-165 QLSALVSSMFGFC
+165 QLSTLVSNMFGFC

-183 TEANSRTRDVVLK
+183 TEANARSRDVVLK

-203 VAKNNVKILIPDNQL
+203 IAKDNVKILIPDNQL

-258 DYLYLQNYVNKM
+258 DYLYFANYVNKM
-270 YMIDSVSEPDDFGY
+270 YMIDSVSDPDDFGY
-284 ASSYWRVSLV
+284 AASYWRVSLV
-294 PYQEFSSVQFEDN
+294 PYQEFSSVQFEDD

-324 EEEVADEFADIR
+324 AEEVADEFADNR

-343 IGDFA
+343 MGDFG

-365 TENIYNKWTVVSKQ
+365 TENIYNKWTVLSKQ
-379 HYNLSS
+379 HYNLST
-385 IERGKKVVKYRYK
+385 IERGRRVVRYRYK
-398 NGFSNNDERMI
+398 ENFSNNDERMI
-409 SFWFRPKNMD
+409 TFWFRPKNMD
-419 KSVSENILLT
+419 NGISENILLR
-429 EISEYENGIKIGVQ
+429 EISESENGIRVSVQ
-443 KWSNLLQ
+443 KWTNMFQ

-458 RTGSANGYRRILET
+458 RTGSANGYRRIVEVDRDHLS
-472 NRGNGYIVV
+472 IVV
-481 DGKFDMRARIMNCAK
+481 EGKYDVRARVMNCAK
-496 LVTYGVNMPLYIGDS
+496 LVTYNVNAPVYIGDG
-511 FSVENNINSISLNIC
+511 FSIEHNHNSMTLNIN
-526 GSHYDFNFDNF
+526 GSRYDFTFDML

-547 VIGLNKGICNVW
+547 VVGLNKGMSNIW
-559 LYDLVGSNKK
+559 LYDLVGSDKK
-569 ENIKSELKL
+569 ENIKAELKL
-578 ISYSSKEVGKF
+578 ISSSSKEIGKF
-589 EVFNGECG
+589 EVFGECG
-597 LMSCDLDF
+597 LTSCDLDL
-605 TNLRLWNKICEQELH
+605 TNFRLWDKICEQELH
-620 DLILSQYVVDDS
+620 DLILSQYIVDDS
-632 HNTLIVD
+632 HNILVVD

>member
-1 MRSLFLKTKYKE
+1 MF
-13 VNRPPFFINNLY
+13 
-25 NVFINMTSNILE
+25 FINMTSNVLE
-37 YNNIKRILGFTAN
+37 YNNIKQILGFKAN
-50 ISGETNDVYFDKEF
+50 ISGETNNVYYDKEF

-84 SNLTVYDGKIYLQYR
+84 SNINVYDGKIYLQYR

-113 GLDVDYNTDVESV
+113 SLDVDYNSEVDSV
-126 IPDCFWNNNVDN
+126 IPECFWNNFVDN
-138 SSKVVFNTGSN
+138 SSKIVFNTGSSSV
-149 NIFNPY
+149 FNPY

-165 QLSALVSSMFGFC
+165 QLSALISSMFGFC

-203 VAKNNVKILIPDNQL
+203 IAKDNIKILIPDNQL

-226 SMMLDMPVQF
+226 SMMLDMPIQF

-241 KSEFQKVFG
+241 KSDFQKVFG

-258 DYLYLQNYVNKM
+258 DYLYLSNYVNKM
-270 YMIDSVSEPDDFGY
+270 YMVDSVSDPDDFGY
-284 ASSYWRVSLV
+284 AASYWRVSLV

-307 SLLEDT
+307 SLLEET
-313 ESLIFSAEGKF
+313 ESLVFSAEGKF
-324 EEEVADEFADIR
+324 GDEVQDEFDDIR
-336 KDNQLND
+336 KDSQLND
-343 IGDFA
+343 VGDFG
-348 EGQDFLRECL
+348 EGQDLLREYL

-365 TENIYNKWTVVSKQ
+365 SENIYNKWTVVSKQ
-379 HYNLSS
+379 HYALST
-385 IERGKKVVKYRYK
+385 IEKGRRVVKYRY
-398 NGFSNNDERMI
+398 NDSFSDTDERMLT
-409 SFWFRPKNMD
+409 FWFRPKNID

-429 EISEYENGIKIGVQ
+429 EISENEKGIKVGVQ
-443 KWSNLLQ
+443 KWNNLFQ
-450 VGNYVKLT
+450 DGNYVKLT
-458 RTGSANGYRRILET
+458 RTGSANGYRKIVEA
-472 NRGNGYIVV
+472 NRSGGYIVV
-481 DGKFDMRARIMNCAK
+481 EGKYDARARIMNCAK
-496 LVTYGVNMPLYIGDS
+496 LVAYGVNVPIYMGDT
-511 FSVENNINSISLNIC
+511 FSVEQNYNSISLNI
-526 GSHYDFNFDNF
+526 GNKHYDFTFDNF
-537 EKFENKWYAV
+537 GKFENKWYAV
-547 VIGLNKGICNVW
+547 VIGLNKGIANIW
-559 LYDLVGSNKK
+559 LYDSVGSDKK

-578 ISYSSKEVGKF
+578 ISCSSKEIGKF
-589 EVFNGECG
+589 EIFGSECG

-605 TNLRLWNKICEQELH
+605 TNFRLWNKICEQEIH

>member
-1 MRSLFLKTKYKE
+1 MVS
-13 VNRPPFFINNLY
+13 
-25 NVFINMTSNILE
+25 NVLE
-37 YNNIKRILGFTAN
+37 YNNIKHIFGFTAN
-50 ISGETNDVYFDKEF
+50 ISGETDSVYFNKEF
-64 RYSSDGIL
+64 RYSPDGIL

-77 QLTNENL
+77 QLTNDNI
-84 SNLTVYDGKIYLQYR
+84 SNVDIYGGKIYLQYK
-99 FTQVGNGNLSINSI
+99 FTQVGIGKLSINNIS
-113 GLDVDYNTDVESV
+113 LDVAYNSEVESV
-126 IPDCFWNNNVDN
+126 IPECFWNNNVDN
-138 SSKVVFNTGSN
+138 SPSVVFNTGSN

-203 VAKNNVKILIPDNQL
+203 IAKDNVKILIPDNQL
-218 PTRELQFN
+218 PTREMQFN

-241 KSEFQKVFG
+241 KSDFRKAFG
-250 KDSHPDPH
+250 NDSHPDPH
-258 DYLYLQNYVNKM
+258 DYLYLANYVNKM

-294 PYQEFSSVQFEDN
+294 PYQEFSSVQFENN
-307 SLLEDT
+307 SLMEDT

-324 EEEVADEFADIR
+324 GEEVQEEFEDIR
-336 KDNQLND
+336 KDSQLND
-343 IGDFA
+343 MGDFG

-365 TENIYNKWTVVSKQ
+365 SENIYNKWTVVSKQ
-379 HYNLSS
+379 HYDLSS
-385 IERGKKVVKYRYK
+385 NERGKNVVRYRYK
-398 NGFSNNDERMI
+398 DSFSNNDERMI
-409 SFWFRPKNMD
+409 SFWFRPKNIN
-419 KSVSENILLT
+419 KSVSDNILLT
-429 EISEYENGIKIGVQ
+429 EISESESGIKVGVQ
-443 KWSNLLQ
+443 KWNDIFK

-458 RTGSANGYRRILET
+458 RTGSANGYRKIIEI
-472 NRGNGYIVV
+472 NKSKGYIVV
-481 DGKFDMRARIMNCAK
+481 EGKYDVRARVMNCAK
-496 LVTYGVNMPLYIGDS
+496 LVAYEVNTPIYIGDN
-511 FSVENNINSISLNIC
+511 FSVEQNYNSISLNI
-526 GSHYDFNFDNF
+526 GSAHYDFTFDNF

-547 VIGLNKGICNVW
+547 VIGINKGISNVW
-559 LYDLVGSNKK
+559 LYDLVGSDKI

-578 ISYSSKEVGKF
+578 ISSSSKEVGKF
-589 EVFNGECG
+589 EIFGGECG
-597 LMSCDLDF
+597 LTSCNIDF
-605 TNLRLWNKICEQELH
+605 TNFRLWDKICEQELH